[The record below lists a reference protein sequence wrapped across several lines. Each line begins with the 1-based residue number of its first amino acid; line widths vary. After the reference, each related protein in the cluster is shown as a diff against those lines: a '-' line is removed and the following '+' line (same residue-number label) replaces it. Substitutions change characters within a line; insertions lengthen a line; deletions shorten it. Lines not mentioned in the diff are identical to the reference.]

1 MDDFNRT
8 AAAGQDSG
16 SLAITLLRDAVAVCR
31 RHPRDPGATDLA
43 IRAHRYLANF
53 PVHFVTEYL
62 VQGAEYPTRHRVP
75 VAQWPTWADGLAS
88 SERNVQDAAIAW
100 RQVLEAAKAAAPEE
114 FTADRPGTNLERVLR
129 VLAGYPS
136 RGVVDGDTFEAIS
149 AEMREVVNGYDFDR
163 DHDLSEWAKRID
175 ALAALPA
182 VPEGESVTLTVAQI
196 ADLARFAGLTL
207 AQPPQPTADE
217 LEAQITVCECPD
229 TGVLL
234 DGEDADP
241 GLVAHYTHTAYYSE
255 YPGEGCIG
263 LGPELV
269 ATPKDQPAQGEG

>member
-1 MDDFNRT
+1 MNTKQTNDLH
-8 AAAGQDSG
+8 QH
-16 SLAITLLRDAVAVCR
+16 LLDML
-31 RHPRDPGATDLA
+31 GAKD
-43 IRAHRYLANF
+43 H
-53 PVHFVTEYL
+53 
-62 VQGAEYPTRHRVP
+62 
-75 VAQWPTWADGLAS
+75 
-88 SERNVQDAAIAW
+88 QDAGRIIGE
-100 RQVLEAAKAAAPEE
+100 LHAAKAH
-114 FTADRPGTNLERVLR
+114 
-129 VLAGYPS
+129 PS
-136 RGVVDGDTFEAIS
+136 RGVVDDAMVTRYLDAVHEYLGGLTKKQWQAERQDNAAALRRAARIGLTAALEGQAAALPADQHPDDAAVDRFAAVMKAKLAEARAKGRGGWHEPDLQQRLSDMLREHVDKGDPRDVANFACFLFNRGEAI
-149 AEMREVVNGYDFDR
+149 AP
-163 DHDLSEWAKRID
+163 
-175 ALAALPA
+175 AALPA